1 MDVRFSIS
9 SNYWTR
15 VANTSNSCILRGAH
29 VQEAHVASPKF
40 TPIFFLST
48 VLKAYFILI
57 WLISNYGTV
66 PKFDTNHLLHMT
78 YHKKHE
84 NFGHSLS
91 NKYLRGC
98 WSPVVELTGSREEA
112 ATRASAATRPT
123 SAATVAQLRSVEHR
137 QLRVTPT
144 ELPPL
149 LLLLPVLTEA
159 VGAATAGSSVVYVQW
174 SMHIHTL
181 LPLMLV
187 SQRFLLLCGRTLFP
201 SGCSRE
207 SPRATWRPPR

>member
-123 SAATVAQLRSVEHR
+123 SAHNVEERTWRYRGRKVPHFCGTPRRGSHELCWQHRSQELVHH
-137 QLRVTPT
+137 LRVW
-144 ELPPL
+144 
-149 LLLLPVLTEA
+149 
-159 VGAATAGSSVVYVQW
+159 Y
-174 SMHIHTL
+174 
-181 LPLMLV
+181 
-187 SQRFLLLCGRTLFP
+187 
-201 SGCSRE
+201 
-207 SPRATWRPPR
+207 